1 MQEWFAET
9 ARTVALHNQPM
20 SWITPLGLPVIQP
33 YRRESSQIVR
43 TILQSVLITTDS
55 DKLPVTVQKQRTAFA
70 PNYVHSLDATHM
82 LMTAL
87 DCAANGLT

>member
-1 MQEWFAET
+1 
-9 ARTVALHNQPM
+9 M